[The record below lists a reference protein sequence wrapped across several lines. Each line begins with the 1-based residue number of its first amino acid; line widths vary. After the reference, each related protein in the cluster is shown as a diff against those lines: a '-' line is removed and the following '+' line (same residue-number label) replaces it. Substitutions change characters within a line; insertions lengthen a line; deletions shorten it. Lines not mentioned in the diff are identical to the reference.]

1 MDKVTYLYAGTYTR
15 PAPYLAQT
23 NGKGIYVFRFDPA
36 SGELTQTGE
45 TLGID
50 NPSYLNFDPGK
61 RRLYAISEVLEWP
74 EGLISAYAINPDNG
88 ELTYL
93 NKQSSMGW
101 LACYVMVDATNR
113 YVVLSNYLQGNA
125 AMFPIRA
132 DGKLGE
138 ASDTVQ
144 HQGSGIDPARQEGPH
159 AHCIV
164 IDPSNSY
171 AFVADLG
178 IDKIMGYRLDLTE
191 GKFIFNSSVDL
202 PSGSGPRHFVF
213 HPNAR
218 FAYSINELASTIA
231 AYSYDSAT
239 GQLEL
244 LQIAPALPEGY
255 AGHSHC
261 ADIHVHPSG
270 RFLYGSNRGHDSI
283 VIYGI
288 DPTTGQLSTIGHEPT
303 LGQTPRNF
311 TPDPSGQYL
320 LVANQDSDT
329 IVTFRIDLDT
339 GRLAPTGHVA
349 TCPTPCVL
357 KMVELP

>member
-1 MDKVTYLYAGTYTR
+1 
-15 PAPYLAQT
+15 
-23 NGKGIYVFRFDPA
+23 
-36 SGELTQTGE
+36 
-45 TLGID
+45 
-50 NPSYLNFDPGK
+50 
-61 RRLYAISEVLEWP
+61 
-74 EGLISAYAINPDNG
+74 
-88 ELTYL
+88 
-93 NKQSSMGW
+93 
-101 LACYVMVDATNR
+101 
-113 YVVLSNYLQGNA
+113 
-125 AMFPIRA
+125 
-132 DGKLGE
+132 
-138 ASDTVQ
+138 
-144 HQGSGIDPARQEGPH
+144 
-159 AHCIV
+159 
-164 IDPSNSY
+164 
-171 AFVADLG
+171 
-178 IDKIMGYRLDLTE
+178 
-191 GKFIFNSSVDL
+191 VDL

-357 KMVELP
+357 KMLELP